1 MYIKQNIIISL
12 ILHITL
18 IVVSF
23 SMNFRE
29 KAYPLPEEHVIV
41 SIVEELSGDRLF
53 TVENNTKNPHL
64 NQKILQ
70 LRLRI
75 AEKNKDEI
83 AEPALIQRDC
93 FNRYDC
99 AMTDEGSLKK
109 PQTENTASE
118 YNKENNPPKSPHTP
132 LWKRGA
138 EGDFKG
144 GMGGFPEQNTSS
156 PIIDKGQP
164 EKEIL
169 VKVEKSSLEGNT
181 GSFYALIRAAIEKA
195 KTYPLIARKR
205 GVEGTVLVSF
215 RIDVKGL
222 PQNVMIVKSS
232 GYQILDDEV
241 QKMLKKASPFPEL
254 NGEIVIPITFKLS
267 GSISNH

>member
-1 MYIKQNIIISL
+1 MYIRQNIIISL

-18 IVVSF
+18 VVVSC
-23 SMNFRE
+23 SINFRE

-53 TVENNTKNPHL
+53 TVENNTENPHL
-64 NQKILQ
+64 NQEILQ

-75 AEKNKDEI
+75 AEKNEDEI

-99 AMTDEGSLKK
+99 AMTDEGSLKN

-118 YNKENNPPKSPHTP
+118 YNKENNLPLPPFT
-132 LWKRGA
+132 
-138 EGDFKG
+138 KG

-156 PIIDKGQP
+156 QIIDKGQP
-164 EKEIL
+164 EEEIL

-215 RIDVKGL
+215 KIDVKGL
-222 PQNVMIVKSS
+222 PQNIMIVKSS

-241 QKMLKKASPFPEL
+241 QKMLGKASPFPEL

-267 GSISNH
+267 GSVLTGC

>member
-1 MYIKQNIIISL
+1 MYIRQNIVISL

-23 SMNFRE
+23 SINFRE

-53 TVENNTKNPHL
+53 TVENNTENRHL
-64 NQKILQ
+64 NQEILQ
-70 LRLRI
+70 LRQ
-75 AEKNKDEI
+75 KNKDEI
-83 AEPALIQRDC
+83 AEPASIQRDC
-93 FNRYDC
+93 FGRNDL
-99 AMTDEGSLKK
+99 AMTDEGSLKGS
-109 PQTENTASE
+109 QTENITLE
-118 YNKENNPPKSPHTP
+118 YKEKNIPPESPHTP

-138 EGDFKG
+138 EGDFK
-144 GMGGFPEQNTSS
+144 NTSS
-156 PIIDKGQP
+156 QIIDKGQP
-164 EKEIL
+164 EGEIL
-169 VKVEKSSLEGNT
+169 VKVEKSFLEGNT

-241 QKMLKKASPFPEL
+241 QKMLRKASPFPEL
-254 NGEIVIPITFKLS
+254 NGEIVIPITFRLKK
-267 GSISNH
+267 SISEH

>member
-1 MYIKQNIIISL
+1 MYIKQNIVISL

-23 SMNFRE
+23 SINFRE
-29 KAYPLPEEHVIV
+29 KACLLPEEHLIV
-41 SIVEELSGDRLF
+41 SIVEDLSGDRLF
-53 TVENNTKNPHL
+53 TVENNAENL
-64 NQKILQ
+64 YLSQEILQ
-70 LRLRI
+70 LRQ
-75 AEKNKDEI
+75 KNKDEI

-99 AMTDEGSLKK
+99 AMTDEDSLKN

-118 YNKENNPPKSPHTP
+118 YNKGNNPPKSPHTP
-132 LWKRGA
+132 LWKRGD
-138 EGDFKG
+138 EGNFK
-144 GMGGFPEQNTSS
+144 NTSS
-156 PIIDKGQP
+156 QIIDKGQP
-164 EKEIL
+164 EGGIM
-169 VKVEKSSLEGNT
+169 VKVEKSFLEGNT

-241 QKMLKKASPFPEL
+241 PKMLRKASPFPEL
-254 NGEIVIPITFKLS
+254 NGEIVIPITFRLKE
-267 GSISNH
+267 SISDH

>member
-1 MYIKQNIIISL
+1 MYIRQKIIISL

-23 SMNFRE
+23 SINFSE

-41 SIVEELSGDRLF
+41 SIVEEFSGDRLF
-53 TVENNTKNPHL
+53 TVENNTENRHL
-64 NQKILQ
+64 NQEILQ

-83 AEPALIQRDC
+83 AEPALIRRDC
-93 FNRYDC
+93 FNQYDC
-99 AMTDEGSLKK
+99 AMTDEGSLKN

-118 YNKENNPPKSPHTP
+118 YNKENNPPLPPFT
-132 LWKRGA
+132 KRGA
-138 EGDFKG
+138 GGDFKG
-144 GMGGFPEQNTSS
+144 GLGGFPEQNTSS
-156 PIIDKGQP
+156 QIINKGQL
-164 EKEIL
+164 EGEIL
-169 VKVEKSSLEGNT
+169 VKVEKSFLEGNT

-241 QKMLKKASPFPEL
+241 QKMLRKASPFPEL

-267 GSISNH
+267 GSISNR

>member
-1 MYIKQNIIISL
+1 MYIRQKIIISL

-23 SMNFRE
+23 SINFRE
-29 KAYPLPEEHVIV
+29 KICPLPEEHVIV

-53 TVENNTKNPHL
+53 TVENNTENPHL
-64 NQKILQ
+64 NQEILQ

-75 AEKNKDEI
+75 AEKNEDEI

-99 AMTDEGSLKK
+99 AMTDEGSLKN

-118 YNKENNPPKSPHTP
+118 YNKENNAPESPHTP

-138 EGDFKG
+138 EGDFK
-144 GMGGFPEQNTSS
+144 NTSS
-156 PIIDKGQP
+156 QIIDKGQP
-164 EKEIL
+164 EGEIL
-169 VKVEKSSLEGNT
+169 VKVEKSFLEGNT

-241 QKMLKKASPFPEL
+241 QKMLRKASPFPEL

-267 GSISNH
+267 GSISNR

>member
-18 IVVSF
+18 VVVSF
-23 SMNFRE
+23 SINFRE

-53 TVENNTKNPHL
+53 TVENNTENLHL
-64 NQKILQ
+64 NQEILQ

-75 AEKNKDEI
+75 AGKNKDEI

-109 PQTENTASE
+109 PQTENTALE
-118 YNKENNPPKSPHTP
+118 YNKENNPPESPHTP

-138 EGDFKG
+138 EGDFKRE
-144 GMGGFPEQNTSS
+144 MGGFPEQNTSS
-156 PIIDKGQP
+156 QIIDKGQP
-164 EKEIL
+164 EDKIL
-169 VKVEKSSLEGNT
+169 DRLEKGSRKDTS
-181 GSFYALIRAAIEKA
+181 SFYALIRAAIEKA

-232 GYQILDDEV
+232 GYQILDDEA
-241 QKMLKKASPFPEL
+241 QKMLRKASPFPEL

-267 GSISNH
+267 GSVSNR

>member
-1 MYIKQNIIISL
+1 MYIRQNIVISL

-23 SMNFRE
+23 SINFRE

-41 SIVEELSGDRLF
+41 SIVEALSGDRLF
-53 TVENNTKNPHL
+53 TCENNTENLHL
-64 NQKILQ
+64 NQEILQ
-70 LRLRI
+70 LRQ
-75 AEKNKDEI
+75 KNKDEI
-83 AEPALIQRDC
+83 AEPASIQRDC
-93 FNRYDC
+93 FGRNDL
-99 AMTDEGSLKK
+99 AMTDEGSLKGS
-109 PQTENTASE
+109 QTENITLE
-118 YNKENNPPKSPHTP
+118 YKEKNIPPESPHTP

-138 EGDFKG
+138 EGDFK
-144 GMGGFPEQNTSS
+144 NTSS
-156 PIIDKGQP
+156 QIIDKGQP
-164 EKEIL
+164 EGGIM
-169 VKVEKSSLEGNT
+169 VKVEKSSFKGNT

-232 GYQILDDEV
+232 GYQILDEEV
-241 QKMLKKASPFPEL
+241 PKMLRKASPFPEL

-267 GSISNH
+267 GSISNR

>member
-1 MYIKQNIIISL
+1 MYIKQNIVISL

-23 SMNFRE
+23 SINFRE
-29 KAYPLPEEHVIV
+29 KICPLPEEHVIV
-41 SIVEELSGDRLF
+41 SIIEEFSGDRLF
-53 TVENNTKNPHL
+53 TVENNTENPHL
-64 NQKILQ
+64 NQEILQ

-99 AMTDEGSLKK
+99 AITDEGSLKN
-109 PQTENTASE
+109 PQTENTASK
-118 YNKENNPPKSPHTP
+118 YNEENNPPKSPHTP

-144 GMGGFPEQNTSS
+144 RMGGFPEQNTSS
-156 PIIDKGQP
+156 QIIDKGQP
-164 EKEIL
+164 EGGIL
-169 VKVEKSSLEGNT
+169 VKVEKSFLERNT
-181 GSFYALIRAAIEKA
+181 GSLYALIRAAIEKA

-205 GVEGTVLVSF
+205 GVEGTVLVRF
-215 RIDVKGL
+215 RIDAKGSQQDVK
-222 PQNVMIVKSS
+222 IVRSS

-254 NGEIVIPITFKLS
+254 NGEIVIPVTFKLKD
-267 GSISNH
+267 SISE

>member
-1 MYIKQNIIISL
+1 MYIRQNIIISL

-18 IVVSF
+18 VVVSC
-23 SMNFRE
+23 SINFRE

-53 TVENNTKNPHL
+53 TVENNTENPHL
-64 NQKILQ
+64 NQEILQ

-99 AMTDEGSLKK
+99 AMTDEGSLKN

-118 YNKENNPPKSPHTP
+118 YNKENNLPLPPFT
-132 LWKRGA
+132 
-138 EGDFKG
+138 KG

-156 PIIDKGQP
+156 QIIDKGQP
-164 EKEIL
+164 EEEIL

-215 RIDVKGL
+215 KIDVKGL
-222 PQNVMIVKSS
+222 PQNIMIVKSS

-241 QKMLKKASPFPEL
+241 QKMLGKASPFPEL
-254 NGEIVIPITFKLS
+254 NGEIVMPITFKLS
-267 GSISNH
+267 GSVLTGC

>member
-1 MYIKQNIIISL
+1 MYIRQNIIISL

-18 IVVSF
+18 VVVSF
-23 SMNFRE
+23 SINFRE

-53 TVENNTKNPHL
+53 TVENNTENRHL
-64 NQKILQ
+64 NQEILQ

-93 FNRYDC
+93 FNRYGC
-99 AMTDEGSLKK
+99 AMTDEGSLKN

-118 YNKENNPPKSPHTP
+118 YNKENNFPHPPF
-132 LWKRGA
+132 R
-138 EGDFKG
+138 KG
-144 GMGGFPEQNTSS
+144 EMGGFPEQNTSS
-156 PIIDKGQP
+156 QIIDKGQP
-164 EKEIL
+164 EGEIL

-195 KTYPLIARKR
+195 KAYPLIARKR

-267 GSISNH
+267 DSVSNR

>member
-1 MYIKQNIIISL
+1 M
-12 ILHITL
+12 TL
-18 IVVSF
+18 IVVSC
-23 SMNFRE
+23 SINFRE

-53 TVENNTKNPHL
+53 TFEDNTEEHHY
-64 NQKILQ
+64 NQEILQ

-75 AEKNKDEI
+75 AENNKDKI
-83 AEPALIQRDC
+83 AETALIQRDC

-99 AMTDEGSLKK
+99 AMADEGSLKN

-118 YNKENNPPKSPHTP
+118 YKEENVSPESPHTP

-144 GMGGFPEQNTSS
+144 GMGGISEQNTSTQT
-156 PIIDKGQP
+156 IGKGQQKDKILDRL
-164 EKEIL
+164 EKGSR
-169 VKVEKSSLEGNT
+169 KDT

-241 QKMLKKASPFPEL
+241 QKMLRKASPFPEL

-267 GSISNH
+267 GTISNR

>member
-1 MYIKQNIIISL
+1 MYIRQNIITSL

-23 SMNFRE
+23 SINFRE

-41 SIVEELSGDRLF
+41 SIVEKFSGDRLF
-53 TVENNTKNPHL
+53 TVENNTENRHL

-93 FNRYDC
+93 FGRYDC
-99 AMTDEGSLKK
+99 AMADEGSLKN

-118 YNKENNPPKSPHTP
+118 YNKENNPPLPPFT
-132 LWKRGA
+132 
-138 EGDFKG
+138 KG

-156 PIIDKGQP
+156 QIIDKGQP
-164 EKEIL
+164 EGEIL

-195 KTYPLIARKR
+195 KAYPLIARKR
-205 GVEGTVLVSF
+205 GVEGTALVSF

-241 QKMLKKASPFPEL
+241 QKMLKKASPFPEM

-267 GSISNH
+267 GSILNR

>member
-1 MYIKQNIIISL
+1 MYIRQNIITSL

-23 SMNFRE
+23 SINFRE

-41 SIVEELSGDRLF
+41 SIVEKFSGDRLF
-53 TVENNTKNPHL
+53 TVENNTENRHL

-99 AMTDEGSLKK
+99 AMTDEGSLKN

-118 YNKENNPPKSPHTP
+118 YNKENNPPLPPFS
-132 LWKRGA
+132 
-138 EGDFKG
+138 KG

-156 PIIDKGQP
+156 QIIDKGQP
-164 EKEIL
+164 EGEIL

-215 RIDVKGL
+215 RIDGKGL

-241 QKMLKKASPFPEL
+241 QKMLKKASPFPEM

-267 GSISNH
+267 GSILNR

>member
-1 MYIKQNIIISL
+1 MYIRQNIIISL

-18 IVVSF
+18 VVVSC
-23 SMNFRE
+23 SINFRE

-53 TVENNTKNPHL
+53 TVENNTENPHL
-64 NQKILQ
+64 NQEILQ

-99 AMTDEGSLKK
+99 AMTDEGSLKN

-118 YNKENNPPKSPHTP
+118 YNKENNLPLPPFT
-132 LWKRGA
+132 
-138 EGDFKG
+138 KG

-156 PIIDKGQP
+156 QIIDKGQP
-164 EKEIL
+164 EEEIL

-215 RIDVKGL
+215 KIDVKGL
-222 PQNVMIVKSS
+222 PQNIMIVKSS

-241 QKMLKKASPFPEL
+241 QKMLGKASPFPEL

-267 GSISNH
+267 GSVLTGC